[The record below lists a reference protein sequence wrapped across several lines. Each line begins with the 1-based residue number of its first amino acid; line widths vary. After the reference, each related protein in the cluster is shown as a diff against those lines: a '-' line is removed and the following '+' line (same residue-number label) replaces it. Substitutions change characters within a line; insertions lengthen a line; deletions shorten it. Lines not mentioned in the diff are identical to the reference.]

1 METPETFFILFVAA
15 IFAGFID
22 AIAGGGGLIALPA
35 LLSVGIPPQ
44 IALGTN
50 KLQGMFGSATAALY
64 YWRKGLVDLKK
75 ARFGIICTFVGAAAG
90 AWAVQQ
96 ISPDFLNNAIPV
108 LLLIIAVY
116 TIATPA
122 LGRTDV
128 VPRIGFTPFYLAA
141 GISLGFYDGFFGP
154 GVGSFWAI
162 AFMVLAGYE
171 IQKATG
177 YTKVM
182 NLASNIISVIIFAVG
197 GSIWYFH
204 GIVMAAGQI
213 VGAQLGAR
221 FAVRKG
227 IAIIR
232 PLYIVVVLATILK
245 LLYDRF
251 ISVG

>member
-1 METPETFFILFVAA
+1 MSSPETFLILFIAA
-15 IFAGFID
+15 VFAGFID

-75 ARFGIICTFVGAAAG
+75 ARIGIFFTFAGAGIG

-96 ISPDFLNNAIPV
+96 ISGEFLNSAIPI
-108 LLLIIAVY
+108 LLFIIAVY
-116 TIATPA
+116 TIVTPA
-122 LGRTDV
+122 LGRSDAA
-128 VPRIGFTPFYLAA
+128 PRMGFSVFYGVA
-141 GISLGFYDGFFGP
+141 GIVLGFYDGFFGP

-162 AFMVLAGYE
+162 AFMVLLGYE

-182 NLASNIISVIIFAVG
+182 NLASNIIAVIIFAVG
-197 GSIWYFH
+197 GSIWFLH
-204 GIVMAAGQI
+204 GIVMACGQV

-221 FAVRKG
+221 FAVKKG

-232 PLYIVVVLATILK
+232 PLYITVVMATILK
-245 LLYDRF
+245 LLYNRF
-251 ISVG
+251 F